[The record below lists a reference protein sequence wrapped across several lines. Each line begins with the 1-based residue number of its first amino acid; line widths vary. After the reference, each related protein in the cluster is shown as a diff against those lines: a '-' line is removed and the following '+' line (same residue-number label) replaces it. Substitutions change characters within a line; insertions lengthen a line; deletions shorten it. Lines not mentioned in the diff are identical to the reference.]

1 MEDADGPSD
10 PRAMLDAEGP
20 ADTREMQDH
29 HAMIPPGTELTGEF
43 AKTQEEI
50 EAEAAEAAKEAEQ
63 SAYVES
69 ILNAKAPEEATPW
82 ALSVHLEQ
90 RIQKLQDEKS
100 KVNAQ
105 LDSLEV
111 SSKKLEKRLSSI

>member
-1 MEDADGPSD
+1 ME
-10 PRAMLDAEGP
+10 
-20 ADTREMQDH
+20 DH
-29 HAMIPPGTELTGEF
+29 HAMIPPGAELTGEV
-43 AKTQEEI
+43 AKSQEQI
-50 EAEAAEAAKEAEQ
+50 EAEAAEITKKAEQ

-69 ILNAKAPEEATPW
+69 ILNAKAPDEATPW

-111 SSKKLEKRLSSI
+111 SSKKLEKRLSSL